1 MVVLIDVVSF
11 VVKVVFIVEED
22 IAAVIVAKKYKNAL
36 FTVQKLK
43 NQNVLFMNDI
53 TMKVFFMELSVLRLA

>member
-1 MVVLIDVVSF
+1 VVVLIDVVSF

-22 IAAVIVAKKYKNAL
+22 ITAVIVAKKYKNAL

-43 NQNVLFMNDI
+43 NQNVLFLYKNF
-53 TMKVFFMELSVLRLA
+53 KLCFSNLFLFRKRA